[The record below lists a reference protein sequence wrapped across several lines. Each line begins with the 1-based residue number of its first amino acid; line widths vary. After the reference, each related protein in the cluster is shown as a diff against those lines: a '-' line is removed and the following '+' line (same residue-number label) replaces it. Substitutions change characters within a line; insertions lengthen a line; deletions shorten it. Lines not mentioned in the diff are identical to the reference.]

1 MTLRS
6 IAIAV
11 LAGMAALAV
20 TPTVHAAEICTAIA
34 DAATGKVLFAR
45 GDCQRQVTPAST
57 FKIPLSL
64 MGYDA
69 GFLKD
74 AQAPELPFRAGD
86 VDWRPS
92 WRSATAPAKWMSE
105 SVVWYSQQLTLSLG
119 KARFAAYTA
128 RFQYGNGDLAGD
140 AGHDGLTASWLESSL
155 RISPLGQL
163 SFLGKLVNRQ
173 LGVSEHAYTMTAQ
186 LTQSGQSPEGW
197 RINGKTGM
205 GSGYG
210 WYVGWASRG
219 VGSAART
226 YVFARLIEKEKTQAP
241 GGSTAVLARDG
252 LIGEFPALVN
262 AIELERAIVPLMQK
276 NAIPGMAVALSLNG
290 KHYFYDAGV
299 ASKETGQAV
308 GSDTLFELGSLS
320 KTFTA
325 TLATYAQAQ
334 GKLALTDPVSRHVP
348 ALRGSSFDKISLMH
362 LGTNTAGDFP
372 MQVPKE
378 IKSYDQLTAYY
389 KHWKSSHAAG
399 THRTYSNPGIGLLSL
414 ATAGSLGVPYV
425 DAVEKTLFPA
435 LGLAHSFIRVP
446 AGQVAQYA
454 QGYDDK
460 GAPVRMNQ
468 NVLADEAYGVKSTTR
483 DMIHFL
489 DANMGLVQLDATLAR
504 AVAHTHTAYFKAGA
518 LTQAL
523 VWEQYPGQAGLEQL
537 LAGTDRKM
545 SWESQPASIVD
556 PSAPAQADVWLH
568 KTGATGGFSSY
579 ALFNPARG
587 IAIVMLSNRVVPSDE
602 RISTAWRL
610 LNQLAPAA
618 P

>member
-1 MTLRS
+1 M
-6 IAIAV
+6 
-11 LAGMAALAV
+11 
-20 TPTVHAAEICTAIA
+20 
-34 DAATGKVLFAR
+34 
-45 GDCQRQVTPAST
+45 
-57 FKIPLSL
+57 
-64 MGYDA
+64 
-69 GFLKD
+69 
-74 AQAPELPFRAGD
+74 
-86 VDWRPS
+86 
-92 WRSATAPAKWMSE
+92 
-105 SVVWYSQQLTLSLG
+105 
-119 KARFAAYTA
+119 
-128 RFQYGNGDLAGD
+128 AGD

-186 LTQSGQSPEGW
+186 LTHWGQSPEGW

-210 WYVGWASRG
+210 WYVGWASKG
-219 VGSAART
+219 AGSAGRT
-226 YVFARLIEKEKTQAP
+226 YLFARLIEKEKNQAL
-241 GGSTAVLARDG
+241 GVSTAVLARDG
-252 LIGEFPALVN
+252 LIGEFPALIN
-262 AIELERAIVPLMQK
+262 AIELEQAIVPLMQR

-299 ASKETGQAV
+299 ASKETGKAV

-320 KTFTA
+320 KIFTA

-334 GKLALTDPVSRHVP
+334 GKLTLTDPVSRHVP

-372 MQVPKE
+372 MQVPQE

-399 THRTYSNPGIGLLSL
+399 THRTYSNLGIGLLSL

-425 DAVEKTLFPA
+425 DAVEKTLFPE
-435 LGLAHSFIRVP
+435 LGLAHSYIRVP
-446 AGQVAQYA
+446 AGQRAQYA
-454 QGYDDK
+454 QGYNGE
-460 GAPVRMNQ
+460 GAPVRLNPD
-468 NVLADEAYGVKSTTR
+468 VLADEAYGVKSTAR

-489 DANMGLVQLDATLAR
+489 DANMGQVQLDATLAN

-537 LAGTDRKM
+537 LAGTDPSM
-545 SWESQPASIVD
+545 SRQSQPVSIIA
-556 PSAPAQADVWLH
+556 PSAPPQADVWLH

-579 ALFNPARG
+579 ALFNPARKV
-587 IAIVMLSNRVVPSDE
+587 AIVMLSNRFVPGEE
-602 RISTAWRL
+602 RVSTAWRL
-610 LNQLAPAA
+610 LNQLAPTA